1 MSRTVL
7 DCLGSVINVNGDEA
21 LGRRVPRERT
31 HVERVAIRMH
41 ERRQETWRPLNQER
55 VGAFLQMYLLAM
67 VYVENAHRNGRQ
79 HEASTKMLNRTLVRR
94 IIPWIYQN
102 RAWTRDDSQWPLSL
116 DNFHELDRHLT
127 SHLPRVRATHQWQM
141 IRVYFEEMEQQ
152 QQDEELTEEEEEA
165 GERNYLEWKNS
176 AENNL
181 NYSNEDD

>member
-7 DCLGSVINVNGDEA
+7 GCLGSVINVNGDEA
-21 LGRRVPRERT
+21 VGRRVPRERT

-55 VGAFLQMYLLAM
+55 VVAFLQMYLLAM

-141 IRVYFEEMEQQ
+141 IRVYFEEVKKQQ
-152 QQDEELTEEEEEA
+152 QEEERQEEEDA
-165 GERNYLEWKNS
+165 GAMNYLQFRQTDE
-176 AENNL
+176 
-181 NYSNEDD
+181 YYRDVVDFC